1 MTAYFNPITGQSVA
15 VDVLELFAEAQG
27 RGPEQVD
34 RSLSQVLAGG
44 FVLPQAGKSGLTRPQ
59 LTDADRKAKRAEI
72 SRRQHAANMADPEK
86 AERVRL
92 LRLERVRR
100 FRARKAAAAGEGSR

>member
-1 MTAYFNPITGQSVA
+1 MTAYFNPFTGQSVA

-44 FVLPQAGKSGLTRPQ
+44 FVLPHAGKSGLTRPQ
-59 LTDADRKAKRAEI
+59 LTDDERKAKRAEI
-72 SRRQHAANMADPEK
+72 ARRQHAANMADPQK
-86 AERVRL
+86 AERVRE
-92 LRLERVRR
+92 LRRERVRR
-100 FRARKAAAAGEGSR
+100 FRARQAAGEGSR